1 MYKILRGN
9 GRNVGTMLGETDANF
24 IVVLNL
30 VLKMAKPLLTLKGYA
45 TPGTTEPAAPAEN
58 DCYLVIEAGTIWGQT
73 VVVYNLINYNGT
85 AWEVLP
91 YKMDELNTAL
101 TPPAMDELNLLDKR
115 LSSVEIDER
124 LIHHADV
131 LGTNNAEID
140 IRGNDNP
147 TAASA
152 AARQTLYDNY
162 VIINYNPGYDPN

>member
-24 IVVLNL
+24 IVVLSL
-30 VLKMAKPLLTLKGYA
+30 ILKMAKPQLTLKGYA
-45 TPGTTEPAAPAEN
+45 TPGATEPAAPAEN
-58 DCYLVIEAGTIWGQT
+58 DCYLVIEAGTIWEQT

-115 LSSVEIDER
+115 LSSAEIDER
-124 LIHHADV
+124 LNYHANA
-131 LGTNNAEID
+131 GTNNTEMD

-162 VIINYNPGYDPN
+162 VIVIYNPGYDPN